1 MKSIVSKFR
10 IHPIALTVLSLG
22 GCTSSLV
29 GVRSIP
35 LVVTGF
41 ALICYLAVAYHKRF
55 VS

>member
-22 GCTSSLV
+22 GCTSSLI

-35 LVVTGF
+35 LGVAGSV
-41 ALICYLAVAYHKRF
+41 LICCLAVAYYKRW